1 MIPLSQRKQE
11 ILRALVEEYI
21 HSAIPVASETLVRKY
36 HLNFSSATVRHEL
49 AGLEE
54 AHLIYQPHTSAGRVP
69 TDLGYRYF
77 VEYLMQESALSLN
90 EQRLIRHQFYQVQ
103 DQLDQWVRL
112 TASVMARLLHSAAV
126 MTSPRAN
133 VGYLKH
139 FEVLSVTD
147 LAAHLVLVLRDGTVK
162 QQRLLLEASIDQEEL
177 SVLAA
182 RLNKLF
188 QEKNAIEVEAL
199 LGKFDFSPIERLIA
213 TTIAR
218 ILEQHGDPLGD
229 VFYRDGVVNILEQPE
244 YSRMGPEEERNER
257 VRKVMEVLERSRAL
271 ETEMTALLGALMCP
285 LQRNLKRLLAFSTVA
300 HVGIFIMGVALL
312 TPVGLDGAAFYILTH
327 APVKAALFL
336 CVGILWRRFDSV
348 DEHHLRGR
356 GRDMVGTGLLFA
368 LGGLS
373 LAGLPP
379 LTMFLGKGM
388 IEREGIAIILVRR
401 EVHRAVLRHQ
411 GGEFDLQAPEVVQ
424 RPDRRQRPDVRLQ
437 PGSIAK
443 LKHISMPRR

>member
-257 VRKVMEVLERSRAL
+257 VRKVMEVLEQNRFLPVLASQLRATDGVQVIIGGENEWDDMRDVSL
-271 ETEMTALLGALMCP
+271 VVARYGQEGKIGGLLGVIGPTRMQYGRAIAVVRYMT
-285 LQRNLKRLLAFSTVA
+285 QVMNDLLAEMYGFN
-300 HVGIFIMGVALL
+300 
-312 TPVGLDGAAFYILTH
+312 
-327 APVKAALFL
+327 
-336 CVGILWRRFDSV
+336 
-348 DEHHLRGR
+348 E
-356 GRDMVGTGLLFA
+356 
-368 LGGLS
+368 
-373 LAGLPP
+373 
-379 LTMFLGKGM
+379 
-388 IEREGIAIILVRR
+388 
-401 EVHRAVLRHQ
+401 
-411 GGEFDLQAPEVVQ
+411 
-424 RPDRRQRPDVRLQ
+424 
-437 PGSIAK
+437 
-443 LKHISMPRR
+443 

>member
-162 QQRLLLEASIDQEEL
+162 QQRLLLEAPIDQEEL

-182 RLNKLF
+182 HLNKLF

-199 LGKFDFSPIERLIA
+199 LGKFDFLPIERLIA

-257 VRKVMEVLERSRAL
+257 VRKVMEVLEQNRFLPVLASQLRATDGVQVIIGGENEWDDMRDVSL
-271 ETEMTALLGALMCP
+271 VVARYGQEGKIGGLLGVIGPTSMQYGRAIAVVRYMT
-285 LQRNLKRLLAFSTVA
+285 QVMNDLLAEMYGFN
-300 HVGIFIMGVALL
+300 
-312 TPVGLDGAAFYILTH
+312 
-327 APVKAALFL
+327 
-336 CVGILWRRFDSV
+336 
-348 DEHHLRGR
+348 E
-356 GRDMVGTGLLFA
+356 
-368 LGGLS
+368 
-373 LAGLPP
+373 
-379 LTMFLGKGM
+379 
-388 IEREGIAIILVRR
+388 
-401 EVHRAVLRHQ
+401 
-411 GGEFDLQAPEVVQ
+411 
-424 RPDRRQRPDVRLQ
+424 
-437 PGSIAK
+437 
-443 LKHISMPRR
+443 